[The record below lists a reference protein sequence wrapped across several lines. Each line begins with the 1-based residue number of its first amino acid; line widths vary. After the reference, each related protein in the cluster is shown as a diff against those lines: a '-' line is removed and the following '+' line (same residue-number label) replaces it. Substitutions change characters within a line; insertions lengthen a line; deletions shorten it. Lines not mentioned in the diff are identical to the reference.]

1 MFIYTGTGWFPLD
14 LNISIFGYI
23 GHYRDVNIYRDSTGT
38 GWFPLDL
45 NISIFGYIGHYR
57 DVYIYRDRL
66 VSFRSKHINIRV
78 YRLG

>member
-23 GHYRDVNIYRDSTGT
+23 GQDS
-38 GWFPLDL
+38 
-45 NISIFGYIGHYR
+45 

-66 VSFRSKHINIRV
+66 VSFRSKYINIRV
-78 YRLG
+78 YRPV